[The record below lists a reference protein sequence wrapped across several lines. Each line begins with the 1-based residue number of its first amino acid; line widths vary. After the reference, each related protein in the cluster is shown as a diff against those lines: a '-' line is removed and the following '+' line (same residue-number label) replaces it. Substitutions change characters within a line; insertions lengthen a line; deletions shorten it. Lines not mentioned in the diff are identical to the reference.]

1 VKLTN
6 ILAATAAAL
15 VAGGIFAAPAL
26 DRVENVSLDSLFW
39 LRHGV
44 FGQRHAPQ
52 DSPTAVIAV
61 DEETYRTEPFR
72 DLPKVMWTKQFG
84 AVLDGVR
91 EAGAAVIG
99 FDIIL
104 PTSVEPIIRG
114 HDRDFMLALRRAAG
128 DGKILLAKLQHQ
140 VKPIS
145 PFAGHS
151 FVVGHQRNIRPVNL
165 NEDADG
171 IIRGVPLF
179 FAAENSDG
187 TARKDSSFALELAA
201 RAAGEAPRIVGQS
214 GDVLLGGY
222 RVPGG
227 ADNAL
232 TVNFDGGASIPTF
245 SLADIH
251 ACVAA
256 GEQDFLKRHFAGKV
270 VLLGAVLDVEDRKIT
285 SKRFITAPE
294 GEIAGA
300 RCVLAPPDALYK
312 TATTRDSIPGVYVHA
327 AAVNNLLRGD
337 ALRLPAR
344 AWNSLIAVAFALM
357 VAGLAMRLPAW
368 RAGLAI
374 LGTALIWLI
383 VVTAFFRTS
392 LVLPLFDPLIAGA
405 LSFAVL
411 LGYRFAVSDKD
422 RRRLRHAFAFYLA
435 PALVDRM
442 VERGEAPELGGESR
456 ELTVLFSD
464 IENFTTVSEHLT
476 PEQLV
481 GGLNIYLSE
490 MTDIIERHGGFVDK
504 YIGDAIVAVFGAPLE
519 DAEHARHAVSAALA
533 CNRRL
538 AQMPGVFAGRDDLI
552 LNARIGLNSGAML
565 VGNIGSKRRFN
576 YTVIGDA
583 VNLAARLEGANKAF
597 GSSILVSESTARA
610 CGEAIAMRE
619 LDLIRVV
626 GREAPLAV
634 HEPLCLAAEADA
646 AVTEKIAAYADALAR
661 YRMRDFE
668 AAAAALEAMGT
679 HDAAAL
685 NLAARA
691 RAMIAAPPPADWRGI
706 NELLQK

>member
-1 VKLTN
+1 MKLTN
-6 ILAATAAAL
+6 ILAATVAAL

-26 DRVENVSLDSLFW
+26 DRAENVSLDSLMW

-44 FGQRHAPQ
+44 FGQRHVPA
-52 DSPTAVIAV
+52 DSPSAVIAV

-104 PTSVEPIIRG
+104 PTSVEPFIRG

-128 DGKILLAKLQHQ
+128 DNKIVLAKVQHQ
-140 VKPIS
+140 VKPIA

-151 FVVGHQRNIRPVNL
+151 FAVGHQRNIRAVNFL
-165 NEDADG
+165 VDADG
-171 IIRGVPLF
+171 ITRSVPLF
-179 FAAENSDG
+179 FTAENSDG
-187 TARKDSSFALELAA
+187 TLRRDSSFALELAA
-201 RAAGEAPRIVGQS
+201 RAAGEAPRIDPEN
-214 GDVLLGGY
+214 GDVWLGNY
-222 RVPGG
+222 RIPGG
-227 ADNAL
+227 RDNAL
-232 TVNFDGGASIPTF
+232 DINFDGGASIPTY

-256 GEQDFLKRHFAGKV
+256 GEEDFLRQHFAGKV
-270 VLLGAVLDVEDRKIT
+270 VLFGVVLDVK
-285 SKRFITAPE
+285 
-294 GEIAGA
+294 
-300 RCVLAPPDALYK
+300 
-312 TATTRDSIPGVYVHA
+312 
-327 AAVNNLLRGD
+327 
-337 ALRLPAR
+337 
-344 AWNSLIAVAFALM
+344 
-357 VAGLAMRLPAW
+357 
-368 RAGLAI
+368 
-374 LGTALIWLI
+374 
-383 VVTAFFRTS
+383 
-392 LVLPLFDPLIAGA
+392 
-405 LSFAVL
+405 
-411 LGYRFAVSDKD
+411 
-422 RRRLRHAFAFYLA
+422 
-435 PALVDRM
+435 DRM
-442 VERGEAPELGGESR
+442 VERGEAPERGGESR

-464 IENFTTVSEHLT
+464 IENFITVSEHLT

-519 DAEHARHAVSAALA
+519 DAEHARHAVTAALA
-533 CNRRL
+533 CSQRL
-538 AQMPGVFAGRDDLI
+538 AQMPGVFAGHEDLI
-552 LNARIGLNSGAML
+552 LNARIGLNSGEML

-576 YTVIGDA
+576 YTVMGDA
-583 VNLAARLEGANKAF
+583 VNLAARLEGASKVF

-634 HEPLCLAAEADA
+634 YEPLCLATEADA
-646 AVTEKIAAYADALAR
+646 AVTEKIAAYAGALAR

-668 AAAAALEAMGT
+668 AAAAALEAMG
-679 HDAAAL
+679 AA
-685 NLAARA
+685 
-691 RAMIAAPPPADWRGI
+691 
-706 NELLQK
+706 

>member
-1 VKLTN
+1 MKLTN

-26 DRVENVSLDSLFW
+26 DRAENVSLDSLIW

-44 FGQRHAPQ
+44 FGQRHVPA
-52 DSPTAVIAV
+52 DSPSAVIAV

-104 PTSVEPIIRG
+104 PTSVEPFIRG
-114 HDRDFMLALRRAAG
+114 HDCDFMLALRRAAG
-128 DGKILLAKLQHQ
+128 DGKIVLAKVQHQ
-140 VKPIS
+140 VKPIA

-151 FVVGHQRNIRPVNL
+151 FAIGHQRNIRPVNL
-165 NEDADG
+165 YVDG
-171 IIRGVPLF
+171 DGVVRRVPLF
-179 FAAENSDG
+179 FSAENSDG
-187 TARKDSSFALELAA
+187 TVRQDSSFALELAA
-201 RAAGEAPRIVGQS
+201 RAAGEAPAIDPES
-214 GDVLLGGY
+214 GDVTLAGY
-222 RVPGG
+222 RIPGG
-227 ADNAL
+227 GDNWL
-232 TVNFDGGASIPTF
+232 GVNFDGGASIPTY

-256 GEQDFLKRHFAGKV
+256 GEEDFLRQHFAGKV
-270 VLLGAVLDVEDRKIT
+270 VLFGVVLDVEDRKIT

-300 RCVLAPPDALYK
+300 RCALAPPAALYR
-312 TATTRDSIPGVYVHA
+312 TNLTRDSIPGVYVHA
-327 AAVNNLLRGD
+327 AAINNLLRGE
-337 ALRLPAR
+337 ALSLPAR

-357 VAGLAMRLPAW
+357 VAALAMNLPAW

-374 LGTALIWLI
+374 FGGALIWLI
-383 VVTAFFRTS
+383 AATAFFRS
-392 LVLPLFDPLIAGA
+392 GLVLPLFDPLIAGA
-405 LSFAVL
+405 LTFAVL
-411 LGYRFAVSDKD
+411 LGYHFAVSDKD

-442 VERGEAPELGGESR
+442 VERGEAPERGGESR

-519 DAEHARHAVSAALA
+519 DAEHARHAVTAALA
-533 CNRRL
+533 CSQRL
-538 AQMPGVFAGRDDLI
+538 AQMPGVFAGHEDLI
-552 LNARIGLNSGAML
+552 LNARIGLNSGEML

-576 YTVIGDA
+576 YTVMGDA
-583 VNLAARLEGANKAF
+583 VNLAARLEGASKVF

-634 HEPLCLAAEADA
+634 YEPLCLATEADA
-646 AVTEKIAAYADALAR
+646 AVTEKIAAYAGALAR

-668 AAAAALEAMGT
+668 AAAAALEAMGAA
-679 HDAAAL
+679 DAPAL
-685 NLAARA
+685 KLAARA
-691 RAMIAAPPPADWRGI
+691 P
-706 NELLQK
+706 